1 MKSISSTVSTTAYL
15 SADGLHR
22 YSLEKVWDE
31 KKPKLLVLMLVAGT
45 SDSLCVDASTCH
57 VMENAV
63 RLGFGSVIICNL
75 FSCIGDFHLRNED
88 SEYYAENEKVI
99 LAAAQE
105 ANTVVY
111 CPGRGKAALKVFQA
125 RERELLSALK
135 EVSMLSISDG
145 VSSTQYHPLSP
156 KVKEWTLVPFN
167 KEGSKEGEAEAA
179 PPVTPSKKKG
189 RKKAS

>member
-31 KKPKLLVLMLVAGT
+31 KKPRLLVLMLVAGT
-45 SDSLCVDASTCH
+45 SDSICADASTCH

-63 RLGFGSVIICNL
+63 RLGFGSVTICNL
-75 FSCIGDFHLRNED
+75 FSCIGDFHLRNQD

-99 LAAAQE
+99 LAAAKE

-125 RERELLSALK
+125 RERALLTALR
-135 EVSMLSISDG
+135 EISMLSISDG
-145 VSSTQYHPLSP
+145 ISSTQYHPLSP
-156 KVKEWTLVPFN
+156 KVKEWTLVPFD
-167 KEGSKEGEAEAA
+167 KEGLKESETEAT
-179 PPVTPSKKKG
+179 PPIAPSKKKG
-189 RKKAS
+189 RKKTS